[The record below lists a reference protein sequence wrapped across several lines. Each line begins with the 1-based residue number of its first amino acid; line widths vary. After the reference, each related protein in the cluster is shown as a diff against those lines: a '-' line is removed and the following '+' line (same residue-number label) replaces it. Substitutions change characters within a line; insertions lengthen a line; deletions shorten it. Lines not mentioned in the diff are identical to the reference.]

1 MLKKIFSKYT
11 IIFISLF
18 FCQRLYA
25 QNASNL
31 SLDQYLNQVRD
42 KNLNIE
48 QANQSDQS
56 FELLKK
62 KAKLVSA
69 IKLYGFSEAGFA
81 EQNRGLQF
89 LRYKSVQTQNN
100 RIGFSQES
108 EFGINSNIYYS
119 LNNTRYIGLAPGFTT
134 NPLATKNTQAIP
146 VLELSI
152 PLWQNFLGKTTTA
165 KKDAS
170 FYENESK
177 QLSAKALSQEEM
189 VNAEKRFW
197 HLVFAQKN
205 LEIQNRALNS
215 ANKILDY
222 LNKKEKMNLAEKSDV
237 LQAKAIVESKKL
249 AVKQAEN
256 FLKISA
262 RNFNQSRNIN
272 SDEVK
277 EKLTNFDLTK
287 LQNIALNPIRNSDR
301 LDIKS
306 RQAQLQASLALARI
320 EEENNKPSLNLY
332 TSYAVNQVEPNR
344 MDAIS
349 ATFDRSAPNGK
360 IGLEFS
366 MPLNVGVS
374 ADIRHGARLQAS
386 SHKTSY
392 QEKLLQQEI
401 DWKNLIQNFKDW
413 QENLR
418 LSMQIEATQ
427 KAKLENERN
436 LLSKGRTS
444 TYQILVFEQEF
455 SSAELNTQQIAQ
467 KLYELIADQKLYQ
480 PQ

>member
-1 MLKKIFSKYT
+1 MLKKIFFKYI
-11 IIFISLF
+11 IIFISLV
-18 FCQRLYA
+18 FCQKLYA

-344 MDAIS
+344 MDAFS

-392 QEKLLQQEI
+392 QEKLLQQEV
-401 DWKNLIQNFKDW
+401 DWKNLLQNFKDW
-413 QENLR
+413 QENLK

-436 LLSKGRTS
+436 LLSRGRTS

-455 SSAELNTQQIAQ
+455 SNAELNTQQIAQ
-467 KLYELIADQKLYQ
+467 KLYDLIAEQKLYQ
-480 PQ
+480 P

>member
-1 MLKKIFSKYT
+1 MFKKIFFIPNI
-11 IIFISLF
+11 IIFTLIFSKNI
-18 FCQRLYA
+18 YA
-25 QNASNL
+25 QNTTNL

-81 EQNRGLQF
+81 EQNRALQF

-100 RIGFSQES
+100 RLGFSQES

-134 NPLATKNTQAIP
+134 SALATKNTQAIP
-146 VLELSI
+146 VFEFSI
-152 PLWQNFLGKTTTA
+152 PLWQNFLGKVTTA
-165 KKDAS
+165 KKNAS

-177 QLSAKALSQEEM
+177 QLSAKALSLAEL
-189 VNAEKRFW
+189 VNAEKKFW

-215 ANKILDY
+215 ASKILDY
-222 LNKKEKMNLAEKSDV
+222 LSKKEKMNLAEKSDV

-262 RNFNQSRNIN
+262 RNFNQSRNLS

-277 EKLTNFDLTK
+277 EKLTNFDLVK
-287 LQNIALNPIRNSDR
+287 LQNLSLSSVRNSDR
-301 LDIKS
+301 LDVKS
-306 RQAQLQASLALARI
+306 SQAQLQASLALAKI

-344 MDAIS
+344 IDAVS

-366 MPLNVGVS
+366 MPLNIGVS
-374 ADIRHGARLQAS
+374 ADIRKGARLQAS

-392 QEKLLQQEI
+392 QEKLLQQEV

-413 QENLR
+413 QDNLK
-418 LSMQIEATQ
+418 LSMQIESTQ
-427 KAKLENERN
+427 KSKLENERN
-436 LLSKGRTS
+436 LLSRGRTS
-444 TYQILVFEQEF
+444 TYQILVFEQEY
-455 SSAELNTQQIAQ
+455 SNAELNTQQIAQ
-467 KLYELIADQKLYQ
+467 KLYELIAEQKLYQ
-480 PQ
+480 P